1 MLFVENQTQ
10 NPAPRFCT
18 ALSDQILD
26 QPGLWWGQV
35 GLIGDARLSS
45 QVPRLPTSQSSS
57 GNLTN
62 DYPTQDGE
70 ILHLSWKALGNEW
83 ELKSRILVIVL
94 KTKWWDTPLVVS
106 KMMLI
111 SAEKVAWVMSEL
123 KVDARRSDVGT
134 RLLRRR
140 GQQPTP
146 IISPTDYHFPTD
158 KDWYK
163 TWNRELHWSMK
174 I

>member
-1 MLFVENQTQ
+1 MYFDNITSKENQSQ
-10 NPAPRFCT
+10 FKKKYWEWNLKSGSKILHGSLR
-18 ALSDQILD
+18 SD
-26 QPGLWWGQV
+26 
-35 GLIGDARLSS
+35 
-45 QVPRLPTSQSSS
+45 S
-57 GNLTN
+57 GSTRSLMGSDGGSLVMH

-70 ILHLSWKALGNEW
+70 VLHLSWKAWGKEW

-158 KDWYK
+158 KDWFK
-163 TWNRELHWSMK
+163 TWNRELCWSMK

>member
-1 MLFVENQTQ
+1 MYFDNITSKENQ
-10 NPAPRFCT
+10 
-18 ALSDQILD
+18 
-26 QPGLWWGQV
+26 
-35 GLIGDARLSS
+35 S
-45 QVPRLPTSQSSS
+45 QFKKKYWEWNLKS
-57 GNLTN
+57 GSK
-62 DYPTQDGE
+62 
-70 ILHLSWKALGNEW
+70 ILHGSLRSDSGSTRSLMGSGGAHWWCTTIRLKMVRCCISVGKEW
-83 ELKSRILVIVL
+83 ELVILVIVL
-94 KTKWWDTPLVVS
+94 KTKWWDTLVVP

-111 SAEKVAWVMSEL
+111 SGGKVAWVMSEL

-163 TWNRELHWSMK
+163 TWNRELYWSMK